1 MEVASDVL
9 GDLKTAYVDKT
20 IVKKLDEHKP
30 LEDLDALNL
39 IGGVFSAGYQA
50 KRKHLALA
58 NPFNDFYAEEKK
70 ESRRDAYS
78 KLTSKKLADTLNEE
92 YARSQLLG
100 KSAWQNEDFQK
111 LMLEVAARWVADN
124 KRKRVKLEF

>member
-1 MEVASDVL
+1 MKVASDVL
-9 GDLKTAYVDKT
+9 GDLKVAYVDKT
-20 IVKKLDEHKP
+20 IINKLDNHKP
-30 LEDLDALNL
+30 LEDMDALNL

-70 ESRRDAYS
+70 ESRREAYS
-78 KLTSKKLADTLNEE
+78 KLTSKKLADALNEE

-100 KSAWQNEDFQK
+100 KSAWQNEDFQQ
-111 LMLEVAARWVADN
+111 LMLEVANRWAEDN

>member
-1 MEVASDVL
+1 MKVASDVL
-9 GDLKTAYVDKT
+9 GDLKIAYVDKT
-20 IVKKLDEHKP
+20 IVKKLDDHKP

-50 KRKHLALA
+50 KRKHLVLA
-58 NPFNDFYAEEKK
+58 NPFNDYYAEEKK
-70 ESRRDAYS
+70 ENRRDAYS
-78 KLTSKKLADTLNEE
+78 KLTSKKLADALNEE
-92 YARSQLLG
+92 YARSQIMG

>member
-1 MEVASDVL
+1 MKVASDVL
-9 GDLKTAYVDKT
+9 GDLKVTYVDKT

-70 ESRRDAYS
+70 EPRRDAYS
-78 KLTSKKLADTLNEE
+78 KLTSKKLADALNEE

-100 KSAWQNEDFQK
+100 KQVWQNEDFQK
-111 LMLEVAARWVADN
+111 LMLEVAARWAEDN

>member
-1 MEVASDVL
+1 MKVASDVL
-9 GDLKTAYVDKT
+9 GDLKVAYVDKT
-20 IVKKLDEHKP
+20 IINKLDNHKP
-30 LEDLDALNL
+30 LEDMDALNL

-70 ESRRDAYS
+70 ENRRDAYS
-78 KLTSKKLADTLNEE
+78 ELTSKKLADALNEE

-100 KSAWQNEDFQK
+100 KSAWQNKDFQQ
-111 LMLEVAARWVADN
+111 LMLEVATRWTVAN
-124 KRKRVKLEF
+124 KKKRVKLEF

>member
-1 MEVASDVL
+1 MKVASDVL
-9 GDLKTAYVDKT
+9 GDLKVACVDKT
-20 IVKKLDEHKP
+20 IINKLDNHKP
-30 LEDLDALNL
+30 LEDMDALNL

-78 KLTSKKLADTLNEE
+78 KLTSKKLADALNEE
-92 YARSQLLG
+92 YAQSQIMG
-100 KSAWQNEDFQK
+100 KAAWQNEDFQK
-111 LMLEVAARWVADN
+111 LMLEVAARWADAN
-124 KRKRVKLEF
+124 KKKRVRLEF

>member
-1 MEVASDVL
+1 MKVASDVL

-20 IVKKLDEHKP
+20 IVNKLDEHRP

-58 NPFNDFYAEEKK
+58 NPFNDYYAEEKK
-70 ESRRDAYS
+70 ENRRDAYS
-78 KLTSKKLADTLNEE
+78 KLTSKKLADALNEE
-92 YARSQLLG
+92 YARSQIMG
-100 KSAWQNEDFQK
+100 KSAWQNEDFKK

>member
-1 MEVASDVL
+1 MKVASDVL
-9 GDLKTAYVDKT
+9 GDLKVAYVDKT

-50 KRKHLALA
+50 KRKHLTLA
-58 NPFNDFYAEEKK
+58 NPFNDYYAEEKK
-70 ESRRDAYS
+70 ENRRDAYS
-78 KLTSKKLADTLNEE
+78 KLTSKKLADALNEE
-92 YARSQLLG
+92 YARSQLLN
-100 KSAWQNEDFQK
+100 KSAWQNKDFQK
-111 LMLEVAARWVADN
+111 LMLEVANRWAEDN

>member
-1 MEVASDVL
+1 MKVASDVL
-9 GDLKTAYVDKT
+9 GDLKVTYVDKT

-58 NPFNDFYAEEKK
+58 NPFNDYYAEEKK
-70 ESRRDAYS
+70 ENRRDAYS
-78 KLTSKKLADTLNEE
+78 KLTSKKLADALNEE
-92 YARSQLLG
+92 YARSQLLN
-100 KSAWQNEDFQK
+100 KSAWQNKDFQK
-111 LMLEVAARWVADN
+111 LMLEVANRWAEDN

>member
-1 MEVASDVL
+1 MKVASDVL

-20 IVKKLDEHKP
+20 VVKKLDEHKP

-58 NPFNDFYAEEKK
+58 NPFNDYYAKDK
-70 ESRRDAYS
+70 
-78 KLTSKKLADTLNEE
+78 
-92 YARSQLLG
+92 
-100 KSAWQNEDFQK
+100 
-111 LMLEVAARWVADN
+111 
-124 KRKRVKLEF
+124 KRKQKGGTKQAN